1 MSREKAPGL
10 YSQFMD
16 YMAVE
21 RGASPLTLDAYG
33 ADLQDFFACLDL
45 PPEPPAAAL
54 REITHHHIR
63 RYLAQLHS
71 RGYQRRTTA
80 RKLSALR
87 SFFRFLVKRGH
98 LQYNP
103 MVHVSTPKQ
112 PSKLPGALEPAAVE
126 LLLAQPDATDPIGLR
141 DRAILETFYSSG
153 LRLSELVGLDV
164 GHIMAPQ
171 SGEDTGLLRVL
182 GKGSKERIVPIG
194 RKALRALT
202 EYQRAARPHLLR
214 LGKNLP
220 ARVTAD
226 AQQALFLSR
235 RGRRMTQRAVA
246 YRIAQY
252 AAAAHVGPGTSP
264 HTLRHTFA
272 THLLQGGANLRAV
285 QEMLGHASLS
295 STQVYTHISMEH
307 LQAVYKS
314 AHPRS

>member
-1 MSREKAPGL
+1 MPAENASGL

-21 RGASPLTLDAYG
+21 RGAAPLTLEAYG

-45 PPEPPAAAL
+45 PPEPAASAL
-54 REITHHHIR
+54 REITHQHIR
-63 RYLAQLHS
+63 RYLTQLHG

-103 MVHVSTPKQ
+103 MVLVSTPKQ
-112 PSKLPGALEPAAVE
+112 PSKLPGALELPAVE
-126 LLLAQPDATDPIGLR
+126 VLLAQPDPTDPIGLR

-153 LRLSELVGLDV
+153 LRLAELTGLDV
-164 GHIMAPQ
+164 GHISPPQ
-171 SGEDTGLLRVL
+171 AGEATGLLRVL
-182 GKGSKERIVPIG
+182 GKGSRERIVPIG
-194 RKALRALT
+194 RQALQALAA
-202 EYQRAARPHLLR
+202 YQQSARPHLLR
-214 LGKNLP
+214 LGKDLP
-220 ARVTAD
+220 PRVAAD
-226 AQQALFLSR
+226 AQQALFISR
-235 RGRRMTQRAVA
+235 RGRRMTERAVA
-246 YRIAQY
+246 YRIAHY
-252 AAAAHVGPGTSP
+252 AVAAHVPPGTSP

>member
-1 MSREKAPGL
+1 MSGEKAPGL

-33 ADLQDFFACLDL
+33 ADLQDFFNCLDL
-45 PPEPPAAAL
+45 PPEPTAGDLAAL
-54 REITHHHIR
+54 THHHIR
-63 RYLAQLHS
+63 RYLTQLHS

-80 RKLSALR
+80 RKLSAIR
-87 SFFRFLVKRGH
+87 SFFRFLVKRGS

-112 PSKLPGALEPAAVE
+112 PSKLPTALEKSSVE
-126 LLLAQPDATDPIGLR
+126 LLLAQPDPTDPIGLR
-141 DRAILETFYSSG
+141 DRAILATFYSSG
-153 LRLSELVGLDV
+153 LRLSELTRLDIS
-164 GHIMAPQ
+164 HIMMPQ
-171 SGEDTGLLRVL
+171 SGEDTGLLRVM
-182 GKGSKERIVPIG
+182 GKGSRERIVPIG
-194 RKALRALT
+194 SKALEALAT
-202 EYQRAARPHLLR
+202 YQQAARPQLLR
-214 LGKNLP
+214 LGRDLP
-220 ARVTAD
+220 SRVAAD
-226 AQQALFLSR
+226 AQNALFLSR
-235 RGRRMTQRAVA
+235 WGRRMTQRAVA
-246 YRIAQY
+246 YRIARYVADAQ
-252 AAAAHVGPGTSP
+252 VGPGTSP